1 MWWGEEGGPAQELGR
16 RGLCG
21 GRRGSLVVCVPGG
34 LLNTTRVLL
43 LNTTR
48 VLLLTHWVVVV
59 VVVVVLVVV
68 VVQSGVVGV
77 G

>member
-1 MWWGEEGGPAQELGR
+1 
-16 RGLCG
+16 LCG

-34 LLNTTRVLL
+34 LLNTTRVLLLNTTRVLL